1 MSKATPENQAPK
13 EQSIA
18 DIKKLLQKKRD
29 GELVELPSG
38 LVFKLKKPSISR
50 LLEDN
55 VFPNDLVATAIKMD
69 SNTNEPADREEYLR
83 SLKVIETIVVQAA
96 VVPKVVTK
104 EEEVNDE
111 SIYIKDLDDQDKV
124 AIYLFVQTGVKQ
136 LNSFRS

>member
-1 MSKATPENQAPK
+1 MSKATPENKAPK
-13 EQSIA
+13 EQSTA
-18 DIKKLLQKKRD
+18 EIKKLLQAKRD

-104 EEEVNDE
+104 EEEVDDE

>member
-38 LVFKLKKPSISR
+38 LVFRLKKPSISR

>member
-1 MSKATPENQAPK
+1 MSKETPENTAPQ
-13 EQSIA
+13 EQSVA
-18 DIKKLLQKKRD
+18 DIKAMLQKKVD
-29 GELVELPSG
+29 GELVSLPSG

-69 SNTNEPADREEYLR
+69 SNTNEPANREEYLR
-83 SLKVIETIVVQAA
+83 SLQVIDTIVTHAA
-96 VVPKVVTK
+96 VVPKVVTNK
-104 EEEVNDE
+104 DEVSDD
-111 SIYIKDLDDQDKV
+111 SIWIKDLDDQDKV

>member
-38 LVFKLKKPSISR
+38 LVFRLKKPSISR

-96 VVPKVVTK
+96 VVPKVVT
-104 EEEVNDE
+104 EEDKVDE
-111 SIYIKDLDDQDKV
+111 DSIYIKDLDDQDKV

>member
-1 MSKATPENQAPK
+1 MSKETPENTAPQ
-13 EQSIA
+13 EQSTA
-18 DIKKLLQKKRD
+18 EIKALLQKKRD
-29 GELVELPSG
+29 GELVTLPSG

-69 SNTNEPADREEYLR
+69 SNTNEPANREEYLR

-96 VVPKVVTK
+96 VVPKVVT
-104 EEEVNDE
+104 EEDKVDDE